1 MSRKTYRW
9 IDGVLTL
16 VAVDGRYFEE
26 NKPVSHFVQPDIPGY
41 VSPVTGKWIE
51 GRKARREDLRA
62 TGSRPYEGRAAEEAE
77 ASKYRAEQERKTD
90 QLAEKMAHRAW
101 AEAPESV
108 RKQFR
113 YK

>member
-9 IDGVLTL
+9 IDGELKL
-16 VAVDGRYFEE
+16 VAVDGRYIDEVRIE
-26 NKPVSHFVQPDIPGY
+26 APYIQADLPGY
-41 VSPVTGKWIE
+41 ESPVTGKWVE
-51 GRKARREDLRA
+51 GRRARREDLLVS
-62 TGSRPYEGRAAEEAE
+62 GCRPFEGKAAEEAE
-77 ASKYRAEQERKTD
+77 ARKYRAEQERKTD

>member
-16 VAVDGRYFEE
+16 VAVDGRFFDE
-26 NKPVSHFVQPDIPGY
+26 KAPVAPAIHPDLPGY
-41 VSPVTGKWIE
+41 ESPVTGKWVE
-51 GRKARREDLRA
+51 GRRARRDDLAR
-62 TGSRPYEGRAAEEAE
+62 THSRPYEGRAAEQAE
-77 ASKYRAEQERKTD
+77 AAKHRASQERQND
-90 QLAEKMAHRAW
+90 QLAEKIAHRMW